1 MSKSMKLFAVTGLT
15 LIPAVSMAA
24 PTLSD
29 VLDASGITATGYV
42 SGGYQTNFNKGSTL
56 GGRAFD
62 SKTDSFTLNQ
72 AALTISKLPTEGFG
86 ALANVIL
93 GDDAKAINSSYQNGS
108 SSSDFSLT
116 QAYLQYATG
125 NFTVIGG
132 RFVTLAGYEVINDSL
147 NPHISRSFLFQNA
160 EPLVHTGVRT
170 SYKFND
176 VVTGYLGL
184 SNSAVTGSATD
195 TNKQKTIEAGVALT
209 PVAPLS
215 IGIYDYYGF
224 DSSGDPSG
232 SSRKTNFL
240 DVVAAYKIN
249 DAFTVGLNGD
259 YAKFFSVG
267 AVPGSSITGVAGY
280 ASYQFTDQWGLRGR
294 VEYAKLKADGVPD
307 QDVETYTLTGVYSP
321 LKSFD
326 LLAEVRYDTGSD
338 AFFPDGTNA
347 LGVPQTKDS
356 QGDVAIKAIYKF

>member
-1 MSKSMKLFAVTGLT
+1 MKLLSVVGFAS
-15 LIPAVSMAA
+15 IPAVSMAA

-42 SGGYQTNFNKGSTL
+42 SGGYQTNFNNGSTL
-56 GGRAFD
+56 GARTFD

-72 AALTISKLPTEGFG
+72 AALTVSKLPTEGFG

-93 GDDAKAINSSYQNGS
+93 GDDAKVINSSYNAS
-108 SSSDFSLT
+108 ESNNNFSLT

-147 NPHISRSFLFQNA
+147 NPHISRSLLFTAA

-170 SYKFND
+170 SYKFSD
-176 VVTGYLGL
+176 IVTGYLGVN
-184 SNSAVTGSATD
+184 NSAVSGDATD
-195 TNKQKTIEAGVALT
+195 TNKQKTLEVGVALT
-209 PVAPLS
+209 PTTPLS

-240 DVVAAYKIN
+240 DVVAAYKIS

-267 AVPGSSITGVAGY
+267 EVLGSSVTGVAGY

-294 VEYAKLKADGVPD
+294 AEYVKFKADGTPD
-307 QDVETYTLTGVYSP
+307 NDVETYTVTGVYSP
-321 LKSFD
+321 AKSFD
-326 LLAEVRYDTGSD
+326 LLAEVRYDKGKESV
-338 AFFPDGTNA
+338 FPDGLDSTG
-347 LGVPQTKDS
+347 LPQTKDS